1 MYKINDM
8 EYKSLLLLF
17 VCFVSLDLFP
27 SGHVKMSER
36 KKNSFTVEYVSP
48 LKVAWKTEKGVTN
61 SNELI
66 IKKPRQ
72 VTTRS
77 EGLCM
82 LSTKKTSKASILLDF
97 GRELHGGLVI
107 TAAIRKEK
115 KPVKIRVCF
124 GESISEAM
132 SSVLVSPTATND
144 HAMRD
149 MEIQVPWLGSIEIG
163 NTGFRFVRIDL
174 LDKNVDLPLYS
185 VEAAFKYRDIPYI
198 GSFESSNKRL
208 NEIWKTG
215 AYTVHLN
222 MQDYLWDGVKRDRL
236 VWVGD
241 MHPEVMTI
249 NSVFGENEVVY
260 KSLDL
265 SKKDTPLPGW
275 MNGMC
280 SYSLWWLIIQRDL
293 YLYQGNY
300 NYLKEQ
306 QDYINQLTEQVIKN
320 IDGNKENLSG
330 GTRFLDWPTSENKE
344 VIHAGLQAL
353 MLMALEAVDDISQW
367 LNDKELS
374 KKCQKSI
381 LSLRKYVPSH
391 CNNKQAAALLGIS
404 GLTDSKSMSRD
415 IISKDGALN
424 FSTFYGYY
432 MLEAMA
438 MAGDYNKALSI
449 ISDYWGGMLDLGA
462 TTFWEDFNYADLE
475 RSTRID
481 EITQDNKGY
490 DIHAMGGDYCYKGLR
505 HSFCHGWASG
515 PTAWLS
521 KHVLG
526 IVPVKPGFKE
536 VRIEPHLGDLE
547 WVKGTFPTPYGT
559 ISVHH
564 YKDSNGDIKSIVD
577 LPIGV
582 KRVK

>member
-1 MYKINDM
+1 MLFLIFHFLFCF
-8 EYKSLLLLF
+8 SLNA
-17 VCFVSLDLFP
+17 
-27 SGHVKMSER
+27 
-36 KKNSFTVEYVSP
+36 NSTKDSRCVEYINPSRILWETGVVNSQELLVS
-48 LKVAWKTEKGVTN
+48 KV
-61 SNELI
+61 
-66 IKKPRQ
+66 RQ
-72 VTTRS
+72 VTTRIKNN
-77 EGLCM
+77 CT
-82 LSTKKTSKASILLDF
+82 LSTLDGKQSGLLLDF
-97 GRELHGGLVI
+97 GKELHGGIVI
-107 TAAIRKEK
+107 TSAIRQEK
-115 KPVKIRVCF
+115 KPIRVRLCF
-124 GESISEAM
+124 GESVSEAM
-132 SSVLVSPTATND
+132 SSTSINTTATND

-149 MEIQVPWLGSIEIG
+149 MEIQIPWLGSIEIG

-174 LDKNVDLPLYS
+174 LDKNVELPLYS

-208 NEIWKTG
+208 NKIWKTG

-222 MQDYLWDGVKRDRL
+222 MQEYLWDGIKRDRL

-249 NSVFGENEVVY
+249 NSVFGDNEVVY

-265 SKKDTPLPGW
+265 SKQDTPLPGW

-300 NYLKEQ
+300 DYLKEQ
-306 QDYINQLTEQVIKN
+306 QNYINQLTEQVIKN
-320 IDGNKENLSG
+320 IDGNRENLSG

-353 MLMALEAVDDISQW
+353 TLIALEAVDDISYW

-374 KKCQKSI
+374 ERCQKAI

-438 MAGDYNKALSI
+438 IAGDYNQALSI

-481 EITQDNKGY
+481 EIQRNNKGY

-564 YKDSNGDIKSIVD
+564 YKDNNGDIKSIVD

-582 KRVK
+582 TRVK